1 VADLDTEGDPVTVG
15 QIGRFTD
22 SRHDLGSVR
31 PSRWVDQPD
40 VRRRVR
46 LSVAA
51 KSTGVEDCRDL
62 LGALGL
68 GPTPEEIADWRAAV
82 DVGPTETPSRN
93 DEETTER

>member
-1 VADLDTEGDPVTVG
+1 VEQGGTGVTAG

-31 PSRWVDQPD
+31 PSRWVDPLD
-40 VRRRVR
+40 VRLRVC
-46 LSVAA
+46 LSVASHA
-51 KSTGVEDCRDL
+51 TGVEDCRDL

-68 GPTPEEIADWRAAV
+68 GPTPEEIADRRAV
-82 DVGPTETPSRN
+82 VGVGPTETPSRN

>member
-1 VADLDTEGDPVTVG
+1 VSVG
-15 QIGRFTD
+15 QIGRFTN

-46 LSVAA
+46 LFVASHA
-51 KSTGVEDCRDL
+51 TGVEDCRDL

-68 GPTPEEIADWRAAV
+68 GPTPEEIADRRAAV
-82 DVGPTETPSRN
+82 GVGHTETPSRN

>member
-1 VADLDTEGDPVTVG
+1 MTAG

-46 LSVAA
+46 LFVASHA
-51 KSTGVEDCRDL
+51 TGVEDCREL
-62 LGALGL
+62 LAMLGL
-68 GPTPEEIADWRAAV
+68 GPT
-82 DVGPTETPSRN
+82 TEDHTKSRPA
-93 DEETTER
+93 

>member
-1 VADLDTEGDPVTVG
+1 MSVG

-31 PSRWVDQPD
+31 PSRWVDQPAL
-40 VRRRVR
+40 RRRVR
-46 LSVAA
+46 LFVARHA
-51 KSTGVEDCRDL
+51 TGVEDCRDL

-68 GPTPEEIADWRAAV
+68 GPTPEEIADRRVAV

-93 DEETTER
+93 DEKGTDR